1 MYIIWFMKQPHKALW
16 NIGEKT
22 LIPFNNMSVLISR
35 QKMLNIQFGKEGK
48 LGILNIKCRQ

>member
-1 MYIIWFMKQPHKALW
+1 MKQPHKALW

-48 LGILNIKCRQ
+48 LSILNNKCRQ

>member
-1 MYIIWFMKQPHKALW
+1 MKQPHKALW

-22 LIPFNNMSVLISR
+22 LIPFNMSVLISW

-48 LGILNIKCRQ
+48 LGILNNKCRQ